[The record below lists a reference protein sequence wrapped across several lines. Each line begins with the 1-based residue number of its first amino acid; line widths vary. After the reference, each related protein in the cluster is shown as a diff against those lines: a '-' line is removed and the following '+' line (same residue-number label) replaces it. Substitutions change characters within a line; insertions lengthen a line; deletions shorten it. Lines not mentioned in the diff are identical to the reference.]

1 MTIAENIIS
10 NTSNFESAYI
20 SSARQRNTSAP
31 YNLRAWS
38 PSKIGRRRYTWNVSL
53 VKFFRSVLDL
63 DFKYYL
69 NKIIVLSSHMKC
81 LHVGMY
87 DIN

>member
-31 YNLRAWS
+31 EIKNLQNDQSNMPNISSRTALGDLAEAYFDS
-38 PSKIGRRRYTWNVSL
+38 VQKNAGRKQTQPLAIKMLRNI
-53 VKFFRSVLDL
+53 F
-63 DFKYYL
+63 
-69 NKIIVLSSHMKC
+69 
-81 LHVGMY
+81 
-87 DIN
+87 